1 LKELKMVP
9 STWPCDHYSCPN
21 GFFVYEGDLYMRADK
36 FTDHNGEGEEVE
48 FQGPEP
54 VYPCKPVWIEIED

>member
-1 LKELKMVP
+1 
-9 STWPCDHYSCPN
+9 
-21 GFFVYEGDLYMRADK
+21 MRADK